1 MTKMRTTIVRFL
13 LLAGMLAGITP
24 AALTGTFPRPVY
36 LVPAPKQ
43 LTVTEGICS
52 VSREMPVKVVGTR
65 DSADFFSASLVK
77 AELGAVPPGRKG
89 SVQKRGTIEI
99 GRIGG
104 STHLERKI
112 LGVSPT
118 VFDSIG
124 TEGYVLQTTPRGAV
138 IAGRTSAGIFYG
150 IQTLNQLLRAN
161 RLTDSLPCV
170 TIVDWPALRYRG
182 VMLDISRG
190 PIPTM
195 DFLKNI
201 VSSLAEYKLNC
212 FTLYTEHVFKLSAYP
227 DIAPQDGITAEQV
240 KELAGFGAKY
250 HIELIGNAQ
259 SFGHM
264 ENMLAIPFYRAMAE
278 NSSVVSP
285 AVDETYRF
293 LKDAYAEIVP
303 AYSSPLF
310 HINCDEVG
318 GLGSGPARRL
328 VDSLGTAEVYAN
340 HINRIADI
348 IRPYGKRVMM
358 WGDIAAE
365 NPDIVKRLPKDLI
378 VISWGYDGADSFV
391 NAIMPFKKTGF
402 DFMVS
407 PGVSCWGQVW
417 PNMSN
422 AVTNISNY
430 VRDGAALGTLGVLN
444 TIWVDDGEN
453 LFNYNWQGVL
463 WGAECSWNPAR
474 TMSGNEAKAEIE
486 IRNSVFNDAFDNVFF
501 GMSNAS
507 AAFYLFDTLRTF
519 PIRGFMTDQGVWSSP
534 LEIYPTDVDVRTASA
549 TESAMML
556 AGGMRDRFHEMRKYV
571 TRHTEVVDAAAFASD
586 RAFFTLKKNNAR
598 IAIDQAR
605 RAPTADNIGRARLFL
620 KNLASDLHTLKN
632 GYIRLWELE
641 NRSWWRD
648 RVLAKY
654 DKLGAELIDLDKSVS
669 IEGDSLDATGRR
681 LIRCSTVFGDQEI
694 HYTTD
699 GSEPT
704 LRSPVYTVPMTID
717 RSSLVRARVITGGL
731 SYPVAEKHFL
741 VHRAA
746 GKPSQLRS
754 TYSSYNPAYAAG
766 GPGALVDG
774 IRGSERFSDGRWQG
788 FQGQDVEIVID
799 LQTSTEIK
807 SISSGF
813 LQNSYSWILM
823 PSKVEYWV
831 SRDGRDFTLAGEVR
845 NAIDAKAEGT
855 VVHDFTKTFDGL
867 RARYVKVIGKN
878 PGKLPAWHHA
888 AGNDSFMFADE
899 VVVE

>member
-1 MTKMRTTIVRFL
+1 MALRSPVLRSFL
-13 LLAGMLAGITP
+13 LVCFFAGLSP
-24 AALTGTFPRPVY
+24 AAFSEGFPNPMS
-36 LVPAPKQ
+36 LVPAPKN
-43 LTVTEGICS
+43 LTPAGGICF
-52 VSREMPVKVVGTR
+52 VSRTMPVKLVGSK
-65 DSADFFSASLVK
+65 DPADLFSASLVK
-77 AELGAVPPGRKG
+77 AELTAVPAGAKG
-89 SVQKRGTIEI
+89 ASGKAGSIQLV
-99 GRIGG
+99 RIGAADRVEKLFPG
-104 STHLERKI
+104 IPGAL
-112 LGVSPT
+112 L
-118 VFDSIG
+118 DSIG
-124 TEGYVLQTTPRGAV
+124 SEGYVLQSTRRGIV
-138 IAGRTSAGIFYG
+138 VAGKSSAGVFYG
-150 IQTLNQLLRAN
+150 VQTLAQLMRAN

-195 DFLKNI
+195 DFLKQI
-201 VSSLAEYKLNC
+201 LVTLAEFKLNC

-227 DIAPQDGITAEQV
+227 DIAPQDGITREQV
-240 KELAGFGAKY
+240 RELTEFGARH

-264 ENMLAIPFYRAMAE
+264 ENMLAIPFYRALAE

-285 AVDETYRF
+285 ALEETYKF
-293 LKDAYAEIVP
+293 LKDEYAEIVP
-303 AYSSPLF
+303 SYSSPLF

-318 GLGSGPARRL
+318 GLGAGPARRM
-328 VDSLGTAEVYAN
+328 VDSLGTAAVYAN

-365 NPDIVKRLPKDLI
+365 NPAIVSGLPKDLI

-453 LFNYNWQGVL
+453 LFTYNWQGIA

-474 TMSGNEAKAEIE
+474 TMKGNEAKAEVE
-486 IRNSVFNDAFDNVFF
+486 VRNEVFNDAFDRVFF
-501 GMSNAS
+501 GLPNAS
-507 AAFYLFDTLRTF
+507 AAFYLFDTLRTY
-519 PIRGFMTDQGVWSSP
+519 PLRNFMTDQGFWSSV
-534 LEIYPTDVDVRTASA
+534 LESYPSDIDSRAAAA
-549 TESAMML
+549 TETAMML
-556 AGGMRDRFHEMRKYV
+556 AGGMRDRFYQMKRFML
-571 TRHTEVVDAAAFASD
+571 RHAEVADAAAFAAD
-586 RAFFTLKKNNAR
+586 RAFFTLKKNTAR
-598 IAIDQAR
+598 IAVAQAR
-605 RAPTADNIGRARLFL
+605 TSPTPANIARARLFL
-620 KNLASDLHTLKN
+620 KNLAIDLHALKKD
-632 GYIRLWELE
+632 YIRLWERE

-654 DKLGAELIDLDKSVS
+654 DRLGAELLDLDKTVS
-669 IEGDSLDATGRR
+669 IEGDSLDPAGRR
-681 LIRCSTVFGDQEI
+681 LIRCSTVFGDKEI
-694 HYTTD
+694 HYSTD
-699 GSEPT
+699 GSEPS
-704 LRSPVYTVPMTID
+704 LRSPVYAGLVAID
-717 RSSLVRARVITGGL
+717 RSSLLRARVIEGGE

-741 VHRAA
+741 VHKAA
-746 GKPSQLRS
+746 GKPSQLKS
-754 TYSSYNPAYAAG
+754 TYSTYNPAYAGG

-774 IRGSERFSDGRWQG
+774 VRGSDRFSDGRWQG

-799 LQTSTEIK
+799 LQKPTD
-807 SISSGF
+807 ISSVSAGF

-823 PSKVEYWV
+823 PSTVQYWV
-831 SRDGRDFTLAGEVR
+831 SKDGQEFTLAGEVA
-845 NAIDAKAEGT
+845 NTIDPKAEGT

-867 RARYVKVIGKN
+867 RARYLKMVAKN
-878 PGKLPAWHHA
+878 PGLLPAWHHA
-888 AGNDSFMFADE
+888 AGNPSFLFADE
-899 VVVE
+899 IVVE